1 MKKKLASTLLFSCVK
16 KKEKRKKGS
25 SKKLSLEPEQNFH
38 PLMAFLVP
46 ERETFLSL
54 SNN

>member
-1 MKKKLASTLLFSCVK
+1 VR
-16 KKEKRKKGS
+16 KKEKRKKNI

-38 PLMAFLVP
+38 LLMAMALLVP
-46 ERETFLSL
+46 ERKTFLSL